1 VRCAPQRRGR
11 WRRRRAC
18 RRHHKPNRLLRHGFR
33 RYGGIVTG
41 RRLYRRADTPSST
54 SPWQPP
60 TPTSTPSAA
69 CPYYLPT
76 SCLQLAL
83 LLTAPSRFQ
92 QTRCRRRH
100 WGYLL
105 PCISTP
111 GATAANPPPVPRLVA
126 PARRHC
132 RRPPP
137 RGLLFHRRQD
147 TVGATRPLHA
157 RLVGHP
163 PDGPNRL
170 PQPLPLP
177 RCPVLPRRGGG
188 RVGHEVAG
196 AARASVALNCRAG
209 CLFAASTS
217 VARGSASAPA
227 PPHTSVATARRARW
241 SVREWSWRWEMS
253 TWPSM
258 PA

>member
-1 VRCAPQRRGR
+1 MPVLPADLMPPTGSPADGAKPLPADPVPPPSLGLPPPLHLHP
-11 WRRRRAC
+11 RRRR
-18 RRHHKPNRLLRHGFR
+18 RH
-33 RYGGIVTG
+33 
-41 RRLYRRADTPSST
+41 
-54 SPWQPP
+54 
-60 TPTSTPSAA
+60 
-69 CPYYLPT
+69 
-76 SCLQLAL
+76 
-83 LLTAPSRFQ
+83 
-92 QTRCRRRH
+92 
-100 WGYLL
+100 
-105 PCISTP
+105 
-111 GATAANPPPVPRLVA
+111 PPPVPRLVA

-170 PQPLPLP
+170 CQPLPLP

-196 AARASVALNCRAG
+196 AARASIALNSRAG